1 MQPTFLSFSFRSV
14 SPRHGSRF
22 IFILFVFGVLLF
34 CTGFLLSIFGF
45 QSCTSDTLS
54 GCSMTFKVVGPALA
68 VVGLASVLMARS
80 RARLEVRRREMAG
93 DQTDPDTVFL
103 CGESRQFI
111 QFLIFGVLFVTSGIL
126 ISVLG
131 VWIPGCG
138 LGSPHHNVNGTVSD
152 FKTCGFLSLQIM
164 GPLIVLLGLCFF
176 VVAHVKKRH
185 NSSETDDSTTE
196 DEPQTP
202 TDEPFHITVGD
213 SVIIFPP
220 PPPPYFSDPSS
231 QTTHHGGSTL
241 PRSENPPSYN
251 SIFNTRVR
259 INGQESVRV
268 RDTVY
273 TISLPST
280 SEGYTNPSFSPEPP
294 PKYEEKD
301 PCPTGP
307 TQASSPASSNE
318 AALPPQSPP
327 YQERE

>member
-1 MQPTFLSFSFRSV
+1 MQPPFFSFSFRPLS
-14 SPRHGSRF
+14 SGHASRL
-22 IFILFVFGVLLF
+22 IFFLFVFGVVVF
-34 CTGFLLSIFGF
+34 CAGFLLSIFGF

-54 GCSMTFKVVGPALA
+54 SCNVTFKVVGPALA

-80 RARLEVRRREMAG
+80 RARLEVRRREMVG

-111 QFLIFGVLFVTSGIL
+111 QFLIFGILFVSSGIL

-138 LGSPHHNVNGTVSD
+138 LGLPHHNVNGTVSD
-152 FKTCGFLSLQIM
+152 YKTCGFLSLQIM

-185 NSSETDDSTTE
+185 NSSERDDSTTE

-213 SVIIFPP
+213 SVILFPP
-220 PPPPYFSDPSS
+220 PPPPYFLDPSS
-231 QTTHHGGSTL
+231 QTAHHGGNPL

-259 INGQESVRV
+259 INGQDSLTV

-280 SEGYTNPSFSPEPP
+280 SEGYTNPSFLPEPP

-307 TQASSPASSNE
+307 TDASSPVSSAE
-318 AALPPQSPP
+318 PALPPQIPP
-327 YQERE
+327 YEELE